1 MDLYNKTEHLKVK
14 WGVLGAARVLERIL
28 PAFSKVPNAELVAMG
43 SRRPGAAEIALEKY
57 SPETQNVALYD
68 SLEGLLHDSTVEAVY
83 IPLANHEHYFWAL
96 KAIEQGKHVLIEKP
110 MTLNVAEIIQLM
122 KLASERGLK
131 IMEGFMFRFHP
142 QHERV
147 KEIIDS
153 GLIGK
158 VRDTHASF
166 SFFLGPS
173 RMYRL
178 IESVS
183 NGGGAM
189 WDIGPYAIHTSRMW
203 FDRPAVSVIASS
215 EFLENGA
222 DISTSG
228 ILSFGEG
235 RYAHFDVSFQR
246 SRQSEYTVVGTK
258 GGVRCHS
265 TWQLP
270 DAESTITWWTEEAG
284 EVVEKISPAN
294 HFEREIQHFSECILN
309 DIDPLLNL
317 DDASENCK
325 VINAV
330 LDSARN
336 GELINLS

>member
-1 MDLYNKTEHLKVK
+1 MDLNNKTGHPKVR

-28 PAFSKVPNAELVAMG
+28 PAMSKVESAELVAMG

-57 SPETQNVALYD
+57 SPETKHVVLYD
-68 SLEGLLHDSTVEAVY
+68 SLEGLLHDPVVEAVY

-110 MTLNVAEIIQLM
+110 MTLNVAEIMQL
-122 KLASERGLK
+122 KRLASAAGVK
-131 IMEGFMFRFHP
+131 VMEGFMFRFHP

-147 KEIIDS
+147 REIIDS

-183 NGGGAM
+183 NGGGVM

-203 FDRPAVSVIASS
+203 FDTLAVSVIASS
-215 EFLENGA
+215 ELLENGA

-235 RYAHFDVSFQR
+235 RYAHFDVSFER

-258 GGVRCHS
+258 GGVRCHT

-270 DAESTITWWTEEAG
+270 DAESSITWWTEELG
-284 EVVEKISPAN
+284 EVVEKIPPTN
-294 HFEREIQHFSECILN
+294 HFEREIQHFCNCILN
-309 DIDPLLNL
+309 DLDPLLTL

-325 VINAV
+325 LINAV
-330 LDSARN
+330 LDSARS
-336 GELINLS
+336 GRCVSLS